1 MEDSFDRDVVAK
13 SGSIALKKAESEAN
27 GSASAYKTLFSVIP
41 EGILIADTTT
51 RYITYVNPAACAMF
65 GYDEDE
71 FLQMRMED
79 IHPEDVL
86 LRVLE
91 DFQAMA
97 AGVMDRVY
105 DIPCRRKDGSIFY
118 NDIRKA
124 DLIISGEKYNV
135 GFFTDSSSRRQAVE
149 SLRKNEELLQLITDN
164 MSDMIRVTDLQGVNL
179 YLSPSH
185 FKKLGYKPED
195 RLNRSAFDIMH
206 PDDVDRCK
214 KMFLDGVASGQPAIA
229 QYRVRHAD
237 GHYIWLE
244 TVGDAMRDRTGR
256 MTAAILS
263 SRDITDR
270 KKMEEELIKSEKR
283 YRGIIKGLQE
293 AYYEGDLAGNF
304 SFVNNALCR
313 SLGYEA
319 EEVIG
324 KSHRLF
330 QDSQSADQLYRD
342 FHQVF
347 TTGLPRQGI
356 ETQFI
361 KKDGDIVSFEI
372 SALVRRDAY
381 GRPVG
386 SAGVAI
392 DITARKK
399 AEEAL
404 KLSEE
409 NFRRSLDDSPLG
421 ARIVSISGDTIYANK
436 TLLDIYGY
444 DSIDELRNRSVKERY
459 TPESYIEFL
468 DRRKKRKAGQYVPPE
483 YEVSIYRKDGQI
495 RHLQAFRKEI
505 LWDGQTQF
513 QILYSDITHQKNAE
527 KEKQSLEE
535 RLNRAEKMEVLGRMA
550 GGVAHDLNNVLG
562 ALTGYQELLMM
573 EVPATDRARGNVE
586 KMMQS
591 TRRMAAIVQDLLT
604 LARRG
609 VTTSEVINLNGVLSS
624 LLKTAVWDKLK
635 ESHPQVIFN
644 VRCDPALLNI
654 KGSVV
659 HLEKSLINLVTN
671 AAEAITGPGEVT
683 IETKNCYLD
692 TPVGAY
698 DDIQEGDYAVL
709 TVSDTGKGIPKEA
722 QDKIFEPFFT
732 SKTMGRSGT
741 GLGLAIVWGT
751 VKDHG
756 GYIDVASNEQE
767 GSVFTLYFPVTRD
780 EKNEFHKKDAK
791 EEYAGNG
798 ESVLVI
804 DDIEEQRNVAS
815 AILTRLGYKVHVVS
829 GGEEALE
836 YLKENKADI
845 LVLDMIMTPGIDGL
859 ETYRRVLQINPWQK
873 AIIVSGYAET
883 QRVREAQRLGAG
895 PYIRK
900 PYMVKD
906 IGIAIRDELR
916 R

>member
-1 MEDSFDRDVVAK
+1 MEDRFDPETAAK
-13 SGSIALKKAESEAN
+13 PGSAALNKAESEAN
-27 GSASAYKTLFSVIP
+27 GSESAYKTLFSVIP
-41 EGILIADTTT
+41 EGILIIDTVT
-51 RYITYVNPAACAMF
+51 RYVTYVNPAACAMF

-71 FLQMRMED
+71 FHNLRLED
-79 IHPEDVL
+79 LHPEEMM
-86 LRVLE
+86 LRVQE

-97 AGVMDRVY
+97 SGVMDRVY

-124 DLIISGEKYNV
+124 DLVIGGEKYNV

-164 MSDMIRVTDLQGVNL
+164 MSDMIRVTDLQGINL

-195 RLNRSAFDIMH
+195 RLNRSAFEIMH
-206 PDDVDRCK
+206 PDDVERCK
-214 KMFLDGVASGQPAIA
+214 KLFLDGVAAGLAALA
-229 QYRVRHAD
+229 QYRVRHAN
-237 GHYIWLE
+237 GHYVWLE

-270 KKMEEELIKSEKR
+270 KKMEEELIASEKR

-293 AYYEGDLAGNF
+293 AYYEGDMAGNF
-304 SFVNNALCR
+304 TFANNALCR
-313 SLGYEA
+313 SLGYEP
-319 EEVIG
+319 EEVVG
-324 KSHRLF
+324 KNHRLF

-342 FHQVF
+342 FHRVF
-347 TTGLPRQGI
+347 TTGVPRQGI

-361 KKDGDIVSFEI
+361 KKDGGIVIFEI

-381 GRPVG
+381 GKPVG

-421 ARIVSISGDTIYANK
+421 ARIVSVTGDTIYANQ

-444 DSIDELRNRSVKERY
+444 DSVDELRSMSVRKRY
-459 TPESYIEFL
+459 TPESYLEFL
-468 DRRKKRKAGQYVPPE
+468 DRRKKRQAGQYVPPE
-483 YEVSIYRKDGQI
+483 YEISIYRKDGQI
-495 RHLQAFRKEI
+495 RHLQALRKEI
-505 LWDGQTQF
+505 LWNGQRQF
-513 QILYSDITHQKNAE
+513 QILYTDITDQKTAE
-527 KEKQSLEE
+527 KEKQNLQE
-535 RLNRAEKMEVLGRMA
+535 RLSRAEKMEVLGRMA

-573 EVPATDRARGNVE
+573 EIPAGSRARGNVE
-586 KMMQS
+586 KMIQS

-609 VTTSEVINLNGVLSS
+609 VTISEVINLNSVLSS
-624 LLKTAVWDKLK
+624 LLKTAIWDKLK

-644 VRCDPALLNI
+644 VSCDPALLNI
-654 KGSVV
+654 RGSVI
-659 HLEKSLINLVTN
+659 HLEKTLINLVTN
-671 AAEAITGPGEVT
+671 AAEAIAGAGEVT
-683 IETKNCYLD
+683 IQTRNRYLD

-709 TVSDTGKGIPKEA
+709 TVSDTGKGIPKEI
-722 QDKIFEPFFT
+722 QDKIFEPFYT

-756 GYIDVASNEQE
+756 GYIDVTSHEQE

-780 EKNEFHKKDAK
+780 EKNDLQEKDAK

-798 ESVLVI
+798 ESVLII
-804 DDIEEQRNVAS
+804 DDVEEQRSVAS
-815 AILTRLGYKVHVVS
+815 AILTRLGYKVHAVS
-829 GGEEALE
+829 GGEEAVE
-836 YLKENKADI
+836 YLKGNKADI

-859 ETYRRVLQINPWQK
+859 ETYRRVLKINPRQK